1 MVKEEKEMNKKEEK
15 KLIKTEDTKIG
26 KIVSCTVFYILL
38 ILFAFA
44 MGVMAGCY
52 LTVKDNQ
59 ETFFNET
66 ECDTENADAND
77 GYYTDDNE
85 LYGIELISQRIQ
97 QMDSILE
104 LGKISNTEQITDEYL
119 FDYAVQNIHTADGR
133 YKLEDINDYLTKVF
147 DRTLQEPKNYEGTFA
162 ICEYNKEDKIFDCL
176 GQGGNSYVSLN
187 RIISMKNKDDIYTI
201 EVKKAI
207 TIVNDIGF
215 LDAPYYKSVEDL
227 KNEKNPLFKANMVE
241 TDNGPEYEIHPSI
254 LFNDKSNSSLPTYT
268 YTFKKVEENFI
279 FVSMTY

>member
-1 MVKEEKEMNKKEEK
+1 MAKEEKENIKIEEK
-15 KLIKTEDTKIG
+15 KLIKTEDTKVG
-26 KIVSCTVFYILL
+26 KIVMYTVFYI
-38 ILFAFA
+38 ILVLFVFA
-44 MGVMAGCY
+44 MGTMVGCY
-52 LTVKDNQ
+52 LTVKDNRD
-59 ETFFNET
+59 TIFNET
-66 ECDTENADAND
+66 ECDTENANTSE
-77 GYYTDDNE
+77 GYYTDDAG

-104 LGKISNTEQITDEYL
+104 LGNISSADQITEEYL

-133 YKLEDINDYLTKVF
+133 YKLDDINNYLTKVF
-147 DRTLQEPKNYEGTFA
+147 DRTLQEQKNYEGTFA

-187 RIISMKNKDDIYTI
+187 RIISMKNKDDIYTV

-227 KNEKNPLFKANMVE
+227 KNEKKF
-241 TDNGPEYEIHPSI
+241 TI
-254 LFNDKSNSSLPTYT
+254 
-268 YTFKKVEENFI
+268 
-279 FVSMTY
+279 

>member
-1 MVKEEKEMNKKEEK
+1 MY
-15 KLIKTEDTKIG
+15 
-26 KIVSCTVFYILL
+26 TVFYIILV
-38 ILFAFA
+38 LFAFA
-44 MGVMAGCY
+44 MGTMVGCY
-52 LTVKDNQ
+52 LTVKDNRD
-59 ETFFNET
+59 TIFNET
-66 ECDTENADAND
+66 ECDTENANTSE
-77 GYYTDDNE
+77 GYYTDDDG

-104 LGKISNTEQITDEYL
+104 LGNISSADQITEEYL

-133 YKLEDINDYLTKVF
+133 YKLDDINNYLTKVF
-147 DRTLQEPKNYEGTFA
+147 DRTLQEQKNYEGTFA

-187 RIISMKNKDDIYTI
+187 RIISMKNKDDIYTV

-227 KNEKNPLFKANMVE
+227 KNEKKF
-241 TDNGPEYEIHPSI
+241 TI
-254 LFNDKSNSSLPTYT
+254 
-268 YTFKKVEENFI
+268 
-279 FVSMTY
+279 